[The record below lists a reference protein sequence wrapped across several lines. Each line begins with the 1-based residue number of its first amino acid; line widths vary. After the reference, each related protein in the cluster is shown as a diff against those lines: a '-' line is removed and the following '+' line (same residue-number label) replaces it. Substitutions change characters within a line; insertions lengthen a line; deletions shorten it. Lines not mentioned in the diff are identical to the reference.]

1 MIQPGFPRDVGVWA
15 AELGGLEPASSAA
28 LLGGR
33 PLLVVQ
39 GSEDEAVPADEAG
52 ALVAVGGPRAE
63 LRMVLGAGH
72 WLRAD
77 PRATATLIGWLER
90 QS

>member
-1 MIQPGFPRDVGVWA
+1 R
-15 AELGGLEPASSAA
+15 ELGDLEPVALAA
-28 LLGGR
+28 RLSER
-33 PLLVVQ
+33 ALLVVQ
-39 GSEDEAVPADEAG
+39 GSEDEAVPPEAG
-52 ALVAVGGPRAE
+52 VALAEAAGTSAE

-90 QS
+90 QA